1 MVFPI
6 LYTKRLKLR
15 QLEDT
20 DHKEIF
26 ALRSNDEVNKF
37 IFRAKATSIEEAAAF
52 IKKINAGIAEN
63 KNLYWAVCF
72 NDSKKLIGAIGLWNF
87 SEDRTV
93 GEIGYELNPT
103 YQKMGL
109 MNEAVECVI
118 NYAFKEIRLTTIKAY
133 THKDNSS
140 SSRLLEKNN
149 FKIDEL
155 MKDKEDVNN
164 VVYSLTEKSYNE
176 ARANYF

>member
-20 DHKEIF
+20 DYKEIF
-26 ALRSNDEVNKF
+26 ALRSNDEINKY
-37 IFRAKATSIEEAAAF
+37 ISRIKATGIEEAKEF

-63 KNLYWAVCF
+63 KNLYWAICF

-93 GEIGYELNPT
+93 GEVGYELNPT
-103 YQKMGL
+103 YQKMGI

-118 NYAFKEIRLTTIKAY
+118 NYGFNEIGLTTIAAY

-149 FKIDEL
+149 FKMDDLKKDE
-155 MKDKEDVNN
+155 EDINN
-164 VVYSLTEKSYNE
+164 VVYSLTKKQ
-176 ARANYF
+176 

>member
-26 ALRSNDEVNKF
+26 ALRSNDEINKY
-37 IFRAKATSIEEAAAF
+37 ISRIKATSIEEAKEF
-52 IKKINAGIAEN
+52 IKKINAGVAEN
-63 KNLYWAVCF
+63 KNFYWAICF
-72 NDSKKLIGAIGLWNF
+72 SDSNKLIGAIGLWNF
-87 SEDRTV
+87 SEGRTI
-93 GEIGYELNPT
+93 GEVGYELNPT
-103 YQKMGL
+103 YQKMGI
-109 MNEAVECVI
+109 MNEAVGCVI
-118 NYAFKEIRLTTIKAY
+118 NYGFNEIGLTTITAY

-155 MKDKEDVNN
+155 RKDEEDINN
-164 VVYSLTEKSYNE
+164 VVYSLTAQRYTEVKS
-176 ARANYF
+176 